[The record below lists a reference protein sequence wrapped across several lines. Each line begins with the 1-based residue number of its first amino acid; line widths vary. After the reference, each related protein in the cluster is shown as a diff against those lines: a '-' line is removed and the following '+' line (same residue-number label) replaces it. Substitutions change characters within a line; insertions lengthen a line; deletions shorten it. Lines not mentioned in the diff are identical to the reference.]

1 MNFSDLLGQK
11 VLIHTNLRELE
22 NKAKGASTMACEITG
37 MEPGGVWVH
46 EPALEP
52 LLGSL
57 AGGQGQFRSDRRAT
71 SHIFLPFSSIVFV
84 VARSPILDEDS
95 LGIQETPE

>member
-1 MNFSDLLGQK
+1 MNFSDLIGQK

-22 NKAKGASTMACEITG
+22 KQAMGASTETSEVTG
-37 MEPGGVWVH
+37 VESGGIWVH
-46 EPALEP
+46 DPHLEP

-57 AGGQGQFRSDRRAT
+57 AGGPGQFRSDLRAK

-84 VARSPILDEDS
+84 VARSPVLDEDS
-95 LGIQETPE
+95 LGIEETPE